1 MARTAK
7 NPDET
12 SPVEEKEAKSTIKVI
27 VRMTQLLDALA
38 ARSGAVHLKELS
50 LTTGLHP
57 STAHRILNVM
67 CDQRMV
73 ERVDAGSYK
82 LGIRLL
88 ELGNLFKQR
97 ISVREEALDY
107 MHQLQN
113 ETGESVTLSIRHKDE
128 VIFVERA
135 VGSQSLMR
143 VVHAYGA
150 RALLHVT
157 ATGKLFLAD
166 DGEAAWKTYA
176 ERTRLHALTS
186 KSIESLSALQDELR
200 EIKRR
205 GYAFEDQEEE
215 VGVSCIGAGIRN
227 DENRLVAGISVLAPS
242 DRMKWAWAERVKDTA
257 DKISLAIGFLPPGQ
271 PANSAR

>member
-1 MARTAK
+1 MARVAK
-7 NPDET
+7 ILDNAGPT
-12 SPVEEKEAKSTIKVI
+12 EEKETKSTIKVI

-38 ARSGAVHLKELS
+38 ARSGAVHLKDLS

-57 STAHRILNVM
+57 STAHRILNVL

-97 ISVREEALDY
+97 VSVREQALPY

-166 DGEAAWKTYA
+166 DGEAAWNSYA
-176 ERTRLHALTS
+176 ERTRMHALTA
-186 KSIESLSALQDELR
+186 KSIDNFTSLQEEMR
-200 EIKRR
+200 EVKRR

-215 VGVSCIGAGIRN
+215 VGVGCIGAGIRN

-242 DRMKWAWAERVKDTA
+242 DRMRWSWADRVKETA
-257 DKISLAIGFLPPGQ
+257 DNISLAIGYLPPG
-271 PANSAR
+271 SAVKK

>member
-1 MARTAK
+1 MARVAK
-7 NPDET
+7 TQEQVGPT
-12 SPVEEKEAKSTIKVI
+12 EEKETKSTIKVI

-38 ARSGAVHLKELS
+38 ARSGAVHLKDLS

-57 STAHRILNVM
+57 STAHRILNVL

-97 ISVREEALDY
+97 VSVREQALPY

-113 ETGESVTLSIRHKDE
+113 DTGESVTLSIRHKDE
-128 VIFVERA
+128 VVFVERA

-166 DGEAAWKTYA
+166 DGEIAWSSYA
-176 ERTRLHALTS
+176 ERTRLHALTA
-186 KSIESLSALQDELR
+186 KSIDNLTSLQDEMR
-200 EIKRR
+200 EVKRR

-242 DRMKWAWAERVKDTA
+242 DRMRWAWADRVKETA
-257 DKISLAIGFLPPGQ
+257 DSISFAIGYLPASG
-271 PANSAR
+271 AVR

>member
-1 MARTAK
+1 MARAAK
-7 NPDET
+7 NSEVSVPT
-12 SPVEEKEAKSTIKVI
+12 EEKETKSTIKVI

-38 ARSGAVHLKELS
+38 ARSGAVHLKDLS

-97 ISVREEALDY
+97 VSVREQALPH

-113 ETGESVTLSIRHKDE
+113 ETGESVTLSIRHRDE

-166 DGEAAWKTYA
+166 DSEMAWTSYA
-176 ERTRLHALTS
+176 ERTRLHALTAR
-186 KSIESLSALQDELR
+186 SIETLTALQDELR
-200 EIKRR
+200 EVKRR

-215 VGVSCIGAGIRN
+215 VGVGCIGAGIRN
-227 DENRLVAGISVLAPS
+227 DENRMVAGISVLAPS
-242 DRMKWAWAERVKDTA
+242 DRMRWSWAERVKEIADT
-257 DKISLAIGFLPPGQ
+257 ISKAVGYSLPDGTVK
-271 PANSAR
+271 

>member
-1 MARTAK
+1 MARVAK
-7 NPDET
+7 NRDET
-12 SPVEEKEAKSTIKVI
+12 GPPEEKETKATIKVI

-38 ARSGAVHLKELS
+38 ASSGAVHLKDLS

-57 STAHRILNVM
+57 STAHRILNVL

-73 ERVDAGSYK
+73 ERVNAGSYK

-97 ISVREEALDY
+97 LSVREQALPY

-113 ETGESVTLSIRHKDE
+113 ETGESVMLSIRHKDE
-128 VIFVERA
+128 VIFVGRA
-135 VGSQSLMR
+135 VGSQSMIR

-157 ATGKLFLAD
+157 ATGKLFLAE
-166 DGEAAWKTYA
+166 DGEAAWSSYA
-176 ERTRLHALTS
+176 ERTRMHALTA
-186 KSIESLSALQDELR
+186 KSIDNLASLQDEIR
-200 EIKRR
+200 EVKRR

-215 VGVSCIGAGIRN
+215 LGVACIGAGIRN
-227 DENRLVAGISVLAPS
+227 DQNRLVSGISVFAPS
-242 DRMKWAWAERVKDTA
+242 DRMRWSWADRVKETA
-257 DKISLAIGFLPPGQ
+257 DKISLAIGYLPLAAPS
-271 PANSAR
+271 NSAR

>member
-1 MARTAK
+1 MARVAK
-7 NPDET
+7 KLEQGAPA
-12 SPVEEKEAKSTIKVI
+12 EEKETKSTIKVI

-38 ARSGAVHLKELS
+38 ARTGAVHLKDLS
-50 LTTGLHP
+50 VTTGLHP

-67 CDQRMV
+67 CDHRMV

-97 ISVREEALDY
+97 VSVREEALPY

-113 ETGESVTLSIRHKDE
+113 ETGESVTLSIRHRDE

-166 DGEAAWKTYA
+166 DGEMAWTTYA
-176 ERTRLHALTS
+176 ERTRLHALTAR
-186 KSIESLSALQDELR
+186 SIESLSALQDELR
-200 EIKRR
+200 EVKRR

-215 VGVSCIGAGIRN
+215 VGVCSIGAGVRN

-242 DRMKWAWAERVKDTA
+242 DRMRWSWAERVKEIADT
-257 DKISLAIGFLPPGQ
+257 ISLAVGYLPAG
-271 PANSAR
+271 ATVKK

>member
-38 ARSGAVHLKELS
+38 ARSGAVHLKDLS

-143 VVHAYGA
+143 VDTPMA
-150 RALLHVT
+150 R
-157 ATGKLFLAD
+157 GRC
-166 DGEAAWKTYA
+166 Y
-176 ERTRLHALTS
+176 TS
-186 KSIESLSALQDELR
+186 PR
-200 EIKRR
+200 
-205 GYAFEDQEEE
+205 
-215 VGVSCIGAGIRN
+215 
-227 DENRLVAGISVLAPS
+227 
-242 DRMKWAWAERVKDTA
+242 
-257 DKISLAIGFLPPGQ
+257 
-271 PANSAR
+271 PANCFWLTTAKRPGKPMPSVHGYMR

>member
-1 MARTAK
+1 MARAPK
-7 NPDET
+7 ILEPEE
-12 SPVEEKEAKSTIKVI
+12 PGEEKETKSTIKVI
-27 VRMTQLLDALA
+27 VRMTHLLDALA
-38 ARSGAVHLKELS
+38 ASSGAVHLKDLS

-57 STAHRILNVM
+57 STAHRILGVM

-97 ISVREEALDY
+97 VSVREHALPY
-107 MHQLQN
+107 MQELQN
-113 ETGESVTLSIRHKDE
+113 ETGESVTLSIRHRDE

-166 DGEAAWKTYA
+166 DGEVAWVRYV
-176 ERTRLHALTS
+176 ERTRLHALTAR
-186 KSIESLSALQDELR
+186 SIETLTALQDELR
-200 EIKRR
+200 EVTRR

-215 VGVSCIGAGIRN
+215 AGVGCIGAGIRD

-242 DRMKWAWAERVKDTA
+242 DRMRWSWADRVKEVADT
-257 DKISLAIGFLPPGQ
+257 ISRQIGYSPTNGTVK
-271 PANSAR
+271 